1 MPRRGFTLVELL
13 VVIAIIAVLIGLLLP
28 AVQAAREASRRSQCL
43 SNLRQQI
50 LGCLNYE
57 AQYRTLPAGAKLHQQ
72 RNQESIGWRVL
83 VLPFLEEASTLAA
96 LEVDQQGGVKGSR
109 FQTPSPL
116 FLCPSSPNVRLAGNI
131 IPADYEGVA
140 GAGDTEEGRIDL
152 EDARSGDVY
161 TDGVFFP
168 DSAVRLAEVTDGTT
182 HTLAIGERMYFITAN
197 WTDGAIWPQSKTKEI
212 ALRSVRNIRWPLEAN
227 HDVLGYYV
235 FDQQAPAGATRTMLL
250 NDLNFGASHPGVT
263 PFARVD
269 GSADLLANDIE
280 LTVLKALATRMTAQ

>member
-1 MPRRGFTLVELL
+1 MLRRAFTLVELL

-43 SNLRQQI
+43 NNLRQQM

-57 AQYRTLPAGAKLHQQ
+57 AQHRTLPPGAILHQQ
-72 RNQESIGWRVL
+72 RNQEGIGWRVL
-83 VLPFLEEASTLAA
+83 VLPFLEEANTLAV
-96 LEVDQQGGVKGSR
+96 LEVNGQGGISGSR
-109 FQTPSPL
+109 FQNPSAL

-140 GAGDTEEGRIDL
+140 GAGDTQEGRIDL

-168 DSAVRLAEVTDGTT
+168 DSAVRLAEVTDGSS
-182 HTLAIGERMYFITAN
+182 HTLAIGERTYFVTAN

-212 ALRSVRNIRWPLEAN
+212 ALRSVRNVRWPLDAN
-227 HDVLGYYV
+227 HDLLGYYV
-235 FDQQAPAGATRTMLL
+235 FDQEAPVGAPRTMLL

-269 GSADLLANDIE
+269 GSADVLANDIE
-280 LTVLKALATRMTAQ
+280 LTVLKAFATRATAQ